1 MINKKTFVI
10 IFLAIFVFFSGCK
23 RSLEPITTYET
34 EKKVHE
40 DIAKIE
46 KIKKDN
52 KSWEENL
59 DIDLY
64 TAIALAI
71 KNNKELKVKL
81 LETAMSNRQID
92 KVRFEM
98 LPSFAANAGYTGSE
112 RYNASASA
120 TVPSSDLAGSIG
132 SSYSTSRERDINS
145 QDIGFTWNALDFG
158 LSYIRAGQDSNR
170 YLISEEMER
179 KAEHNIT
186 REVIK
191 FYWNTL
197 SADKL
202 IKKYD
207 PLLIEVDKALNDSQK
222 IEELLLTKPMDA
234 LLYQKELLDIQR
246 ALQTQKQMFI
256 DSRIQLATLMGLL
269 PNQKFKVVE
278 TKDPLTILDMSIKG
292 MEEYALIHRPE
303 LKKSHYDEAI
313 SIQETKASMTSLLP
327 GLNFNAAWTHSSN
340 DHLMNKTNFEY
351 GSVMGANLLNVFM
364 YPKIKE
370 INQMNTEI
378 IKEKRLALSMAVLS
392 QVHLANIDYSL
403 ALEEY
408 DTAQRY
414 YQVSK
419 KITEQIKNAQKIAR
433 FGNLELIREQASLLV
448 AELRHDLAYTKL
460 QYAVGEIYTSVGI
473 DITKEN
479 IKELSFKDYAS
490 LIKKNFNS
498 SGKKYYAK
506 LRKPIKNQNPVAQ
519 KKEGSRSSQ
528 FSFSDKTFDL
538 EGEGRTIYDA
548 LLSNNQ
554 PLPTWISFLPSQKTF
569 LINNLEKDNTEEL
582 EIKVIAKNIN
592 TRIEDTFTLLVDP
605 ELRITRLKNEKRLKE
620 QRKLAK
626 KRKQEEIQRLKAE
639 KILKEKKAKE
649 EAILLAKQQEEEK
662 LKKQQEK
669 ILLEKKAKEE
679 AILLAKQQE
688 EEKLKKQQEKILL
701 KEKKKEELIAKQ
713 QEVEELRIIEQ
724 KKKEEL
730 IAKQQEVEELRIIEQ
745 KKKEELIAKQ
755 KAEELRIIEQKKKE
769 ELMAKQK
776 AEEFR
781 ANNSIKM
788 KEILMA
794 QREQLYFKLSGHL
807 PDTQPINIA
816 NRNNL
821 DEYLLNELKTI
832 ETKINDIMLNLDL
845 DERMALTKAIIKD
858 YFKSNP
864 NKEKQINSRD
874 YEGLNYQINN
884 QRLFLE
890 KLLEFSG
897 KYN

>member
-1 MINKKTFVI
+1 MINKKSFVI
-10 IFLAIFVFFSGCK
+10 IFLAILVFLSGCK

-59 DIDLY
+59 NIDLY

-71 KNNKELKVKL
+71 KNNKELKIKL

-112 RYNASASA
+112 RYNASASS

-222 IEELLLTKPMDA
+222 IEELLLTNPMDA

-370 INQMNTEI
+370 INLMNTEI

-448 AELRHDLAYTKL
+448 AELRHDLAYAKL

-528 FSFSDKTFDL
+528 FSFSGKTFEL

-592 TRIEDTFTLLVDP
+592 TSIEDTFTLLVDP

-620 QRKLAK
+620 QRKLVK

-649 EAILLAKQQEEEK
+649 EAILLAKQQK
-662 LKKQQEK
+662 DQ
-669 ILLEKKAKEE
+669 
-679 AILLAKQQE
+679 
-688 EEKLKKQQEKILL
+688 KLKKQQEKILL
-701 KEKKKEELIAKQ
+701 KEKKDEELIAKQ
-713 QEVEELRIIEQ
+713 KEVEELRIIEQ

-730 IAKQQEVEELRIIEQ
+730 IVKQKEVEELRFAEQ

-755 KAEELRIIEQKKKE
+755 EAEELRIIEQKKKE
-769 ELMAKQK
+769 KLMTKQK

-781 ANNSIKM
+781 ANHSIKM
-788 KEILMA
+788 KKVLMA
-794 QREQLYFKLSGHL
+794 QREQLYFELSGHF
-807 PDTQPINIA
+807 PDTQHFNIA

-821 DEYLLNELKTI
+821 DENLLNELKTI

-864 NKEKQINSRD
+864 NKEKQINSKD
-874 YEGLNYQINN
+874 YETLNYQINN

-890 KLLEFSG
+890 KLLKDFL
-897 KYN
+897 

>member
-23 RSLEPITTYET
+23 RSLEPITVYET

-98 LPSFAANAGYTGSE
+98 LPAFAANAGYTGSE

-202 IKKYD
+202 IRKYD

-292 MEEYALIHRPE
+292 MEKYALIHRPE

-669 ILLEKKAKEE
+669 ILLKEKNEE
-679 AILLAKQQE
+679 ELLAKQ
-688 EEKLKKQQEKILL
+688 K
-701 KEKKKEELIAKQ
+701 
-713 QEVEELRIIEQ
+713 EVEELRIIEQ

-745 KKKEELIAKQ
+745 KKKEELI
-755 KAEELRIIEQKKKE
+755 
-769 ELMAKQK
+769 AKQK

-832 ETKINDIMLNLDL
+832 EIKINDIMLNLDL

-897 KYN
+897 NYN

>member
-10 IFLAIFVFFSGCK
+10 IFLAIFVFLSGCK

-71 KNNKELKVKL
+71 KNNKELKIKL

-186 REVIK
+186 REAIK

-669 ILLEKKAKEE
+669 ILL
-679 AILLAKQQE
+679 
-688 EEKLKKQQEKILL
+688 
-701 KEKKKEELIAKQ
+701 KEKKEEELIAKQ
-713 QEVEELRIIEQ
+713 KEVEELRIIEQ

-730 IAKQQEVEELRIIEQ
+730 IAKQQEVEELRFTEQ

-794 QREQLYFKLSGHL
+794 QREQLYFKLSEHL

-821 DEYLLNELKTI
+821 DENLLNELKTI

-874 YEGLNYQINN
+874 YESLNYQINN

-890 KLLEFSG
+890 KLLKFTDN
-897 KYN
+897 YN